1 MIMGNEMILSC
12 TAITTDG
19 AVKIYLA
26 RLVFNRASLIN
37 SIITG
42 NDSLTM
48 ILSRALPIVSIDF
61 VP

>member
-1 MIMGNEMILSC
+1 MILSC
-12 TAITTDG
+12 TAITPDG

-37 SIITG
+37 PIITG
-42 NDSLTM
+42 NDSVTM
-48 ILSRALPIVSIDF
+48 ILPRVLPIVSIDL